1 MKKAISIEY
10 KCRRCGQTISRLYS
24 SEKLNDKRVLNTI
37 LDDLNQV
44 ACNNLYSFYIEGE
57 EVKTTIIHNHNIRII
72 GIDEYGFADII
83 GFDIKDM
90 PGD

>member
-1 MKKAISIEY
+1 MKKAIKIEY
-10 KCRRCGQTISRLYS
+10 KCRRCGQIISRLYS

-44 ACNNLYSFYIEGE
+44 ACNNLYSFCIEGE
-57 EVKTTIIHNHNIRII
+57 EVKSTIIHKYF

>member
-1 MKKAISIEY
+1 MKKAISLEY
-10 KCRRCGQTISRLYS
+10 KCRRCGQIISRLYS
-24 SEKLNDKRVLNTI
+24 SETLNDKRVLNTI

-44 ACNNLYSFYIEGE
+44 ACNNLYSFYIEGQ
-57 EVKTTIIHNHNIRII
+57 EVKTTIIHNHSIPII
-72 GIDEYGFADII
+72 GIDEYGFADIV